1 MHDLTE
7 VIFRSIAAF
16 IAVLVITKLIG
27 KSQLGQLTIS
37 DYINGIVIGSIA
49 ANVAVDLRTNVIHYL
64 TGMVAFGALTIF
76 VQWASLKNRN
86 IRKLLQ
92 DEPTIVV
99 HNGKILEHNM
109 KLMRYTMDDLMMQL
123 REKGAFNIAD
133 VEFAIAEPN
142 GELSVLLKS
151 TKRPLTPEDL
161 GLDPPYEGIPAELV
175 VDGELIEQNFE
186 QHGISKQWF
195 FHYLKEQGIN
205 DIKDIAYAQIDAKG
219 QVYIDLKHDRLTM
232 TVDITDKKPRRKG
245 G

>member
-1 MHDLTE
+1 VHDVTE
-7 VIFRSIAAF
+7 VILRSIAAF
-16 IAVLVITKLIG
+16 IAVLIITKLIG
-27 KSQLGQLTIS
+27 KSQVGQLTIS

-49 ANVAVDLRTNVIHYL
+49 ANVAVDVRTNIVHYL
-64 TGMVAFGALTIF
+64 TGMIAFGALTIF
-76 VQWASLKNRN
+76 VQWAGLKNRN

-133 VEFAIAEPN
+133 VEFAVAEPN

-151 TKRPLTPEDL
+151 TKRPVTPEDL
-161 GLDPPYEGIPAELV
+161 DLNPPYEGIPAELV

-186 QHGISKQWF
+186 QHGISKEWF
-195 FHYLKEQGIN
+195 FNYLKQQGIET
-205 DIKDIAYAQIDAKG
+205 IKDVAYASIDAQG
-219 QVYIDLKHDRLTM
+219 RVYLDLKYDNLTM
-232 TVDITDKKPRRKG
+232 TVDITDKKPKRKG